1 MKILIISTGI
11 GPWPND
17 GWGACENLTH
27 ELSNCLKDLGHSVFI
42 YHSPDNSRLK
52 GFITSCMPDIVHC
65 EYDDYIHWLIPL
77 KLEFPN
83 VEFRFTNHYAY
94 LTNAQMRSSTGY
106 VRYFNDAIAAT
117 KLGIQ
122 FYCLSPE
129 IASEFVRCGAD
140 PANIRVFHNG
150 ASSSI
155 TFNAISVKNK
165 AVCLAKIERR
175 KGQQYLTDMNVDF
188 AGPIHDTWIPLQNDQ
203 YVGHWSRKN
212 TFERLTDYSALVLLS
227 DGEAHPLVVCE
238 AMMAGLSLVISRVAS
253 ANLDTAKPWIHIV
266 EESEFT
272 NKEQISKLIDE
283 AIRNNSQY
291 RNDIRNYALENF
303 SWDSIAKKY

>member
-17 GWGACENLTH
+17 GWGALENLSH
-27 ELSNCLKDLGHSVFI
+27 EFGNCLKDLGHSVFV
-42 YHSPDNSRLK
+42 YHSTDNSGLS
-52 GFITSCMPDIVHC
+52 GFIRTCNPDIVHC
-65 EYDDYIHWLIPL
+65 EYDDYIHWLFPL
-77 KLEFPN
+77 KTEFPN
-83 VEFRFTNHYAY
+83 IEFRFTNQYAY
-94 LTNAQMRSSTGY
+94 LTNEHKRMSTGY
-106 VRYFNDAIAAT
+106 ARLFKDAIIAT
-117 KLGIQ
+117 RSGLKY
-122 FYCLSPE
+122 YCVSPE

-175 KGQQYLTDMNVDF
+175 KGQQYLTGMNVDF
-188 AGPIHDTWIPLQNDQ
+188 VGPISDTWIPVPSNQ
-203 YVGHWSRKN
+203 YFGHWNRRKM
-212 TFERLTDYSALVLLS
+212 FDSLTDYSALVLLS

-253 ANLDTAKPWIHIV
+253 ANLDTTKPWIHIV
-266 EESEFT
+266 EESDFT
-272 NKEQISKLIDE
+272 NKEKVSKLIDD
-283 AIRNNSQY
+283 AIRNNSQH

-303 SWDSIAKKY
+303 SWESIAKKY